1 MATSIVDVLWTAR
14 YDYESGWT
22 LSPHQHAFFQ
32 IIYCLGGR
40 GTLTLGGEVH
50 PLAPRTLFLIAPG
63 HSHGLMAST
72 AVKTLDIKFR
82 VREARLRRQLLHMP
96 AVWRRADKGLAHL
109 LERIRHEGE
118 LRQAYFRELCA
129 ASLLDML
136 IALVRQH
143 STRQHAARRQAASD
157 KAKAIRAVRNSIAA
171 SGAAGSGAAGSGEDD
186 WLDQQYPTDLP
197 DGALTDAVARRAVR
211 YLHQHYAHP
220 LTLRELS
227 RVLGISERH
236 LRTRVHAAL
245 GQSPPRYLAQYRVD
259 RAKDL
264 IAHRE
269 FALKDVA
276 ARTGFKSIHHFTRTF
291 TRLVGLPPA
300 AWRRAYHDGIRRDVN
315 IDPHFVNDLTPV
327 IGLATW
333 DRDRGRDRD
342 RDRERE
348 RDGAGTFR
356 QISRRSRQR
365 LEHP

>member
-22 LSPHQHAFFQ
+22 LAPHQHAFFQ

-40 GTLTLGGEVH
+40 GSLTLGGEAH
-50 PLAPRTLFLIAPG
+50 ALAPRTLFLIAPQ
-63 HSHGLMAST
+63 HSHGLVATT

-82 VREARLRRQLLHMP
+82 VRDARLRRQLLHMP

-118 LRQAYFRELCA
+118 TRQPYFRELCA

-143 STRQHAARRQAASD
+143 GSHHVRPGSQHAGPHGSQHGRLPAGQARAEPD
-157 KAKAIRAVRNSIAA
+157 
-171 SGAAGSGAAGSGEDD
+171 GD

-197 DGALTDAVARRAVR
+197 DGALTDAIARRAVR
-211 YLHQHYAHP
+211 YLHAHYAHP

-236 LRTRVHAAL
+236 LRTRVQLAL

-291 TRLVGLPPA
+291 TRLVGLSPA

-327 IGLATW
+327 IGLSSW
-333 DRDRGRDRD
+333 DRDSA
-342 RDRERE
+342 REGSSRS
-348 RDGAGTFR
+348 
-356 QISRRSRQR
+356 SRRG
-365 LEHP
+365 

>member
-1 MATSIVDVLWTAR
+1 MAT
-14 YDYESGWT
+14 
-22 LSPHQHAFFQ
+22 
-32 IIYCLGGR
+32 
-40 GTLTLGGEVH
+40 
-50 PLAPRTLFLIAPG
+50 
-63 HSHGLMAST
+63 T

-82 VREARLRRQLLHMP
+82 VRDARLRRQLLHMP

-118 LRQAYFRELCA
+118 LRQPYFRELCA

-143 STRQHAARRQAASD
+143 AASRQAAAQAAARRPRRGSASRGQPAD
-157 KAKAIRAVRNSIAA
+157 A
-171 SGAAGSGAAGSGEDD
+171 D

-236 LRTRVHAAL
+236 LRTRVQQAL

-291 TRLVGLPPA
+291 TRLVGLSPA

-327 IGLATW
+327 IGLSAW
-333 DRDRGRDRD
+333 DRDSRAAARGSV
-342 RDRERE
+342 
-348 RDGAGTFR
+348 A
-356 QISRRSRQR
+356 QR
-365 LEHP
+365 LARG

>member
-22 LSPHQHAFFQ
+22 LAPHQHAFFQ

-40 GTLTLGGEVH
+40 GSLTLGGEAH
-50 PLAPRTLFLIAPG
+50 PLAPRTLFLIAPQ
-63 HSHGLMAST
+63 HSHGLVATT

-82 VREARLRRQLLHMP
+82 VRDARLRRQLLHMP

-118 LRQAYFRELCA
+118 LRQPYFRELCA

-143 STRQHAARRQAASD
+143 AAHRQAASE
-157 KAKAIRAVRNSIAA
+157 KMRASAAIGA
-171 SGAAGSGAAGSGEDD
+171 SGGQSRSRARVDPHGD

-197 DGALTDAVARRAVR
+197 DGALTDAVARRAVG
-211 YLHQHYAHP
+211 YLHTHYAHP

-227 RVLGISERH
+227 RVLGVGERQ
-236 LRTRVHAAL
+236 LRARVQLAL

-264 IAHRE
+264 IAHRD

-291 TRLVGLPPA
+291 TRLAGLSPA

-327 IGLATW
+327 IGLSAW
-333 DRDRGRDRD
+333 DRDSARQGSGRG
-342 RDRERE
+342 
-348 RDGAGTFR
+348 
-356 QISRRSRQR
+356 SRRG
-365 LEHP
+365 

>member
-40 GTLTLGGEVH
+40 GTLTLAGETH
-50 PLAPRTLFLIAPG
+50 LLAPRTLFLIAPG
-63 HSHGLMAST
+63 HSHALSATT

-82 VREARLRRQLLHMP
+82 VREARLRRQMLHMP

-118 LRQAYFRELCA
+118 LRQPYFRELCA

-143 STRQHAARRQAASD
+143 GARLQSARRQAATE
-157 KAKAIRAVRNSIAA
+157 KAKARSAGAAARAA
-171 SGAAGSGAAGSGEDD
+171 SGAGEDAD

-236 LRTRVHAAL
+236 LRTRVQLAL

-327 IGLATW
+327 IGLSTW
-333 DRDRGRDRD
+333 DRDR
-342 RDRERE
+342 
-348 RDGAGTFR
+348 
-356 QISRRSRQR
+356 RRASVPSRQR
-365 LEHP
+365 S

>member
-40 GTLTLGGEVH
+40 GTLTLAGETH
-50 PLAPRTLFLIAPG
+50 PLAPRTLFLIAPA
-63 HSHGLMAST
+63 HSHGLIATT

-82 VREARLRRQLLHMP
+82 VRDARLRRQLLHMP

-118 LRQAYFRELCA
+118 LRQPYFREVCA
-129 ASLLDML
+129 ASLLDIL
-136 IALVRQH
+136 IALVRGGQLKA
-143 STRQHAARRQAASD
+143 TARA
-157 KAKAIRAVRNSIAA
+157 
-171 SGAAGSGAAGSGEDD
+171 GEDAD

-236 LRTRVHAAL
+236 LRTRVQQAL

-291 TRLVGLPPA
+291 TKLVGLSPA

-327 IGLATW
+327 IGLSTW
-333 DRDRGRDRD
+333 DR
-342 RDRERE
+342 
-348 RDGAGTFR
+348 GTSG
-356 QISRRSRQR
+356 QIGRRSRQR
-365 LEHP
+365 REHP

>member
-40 GTLTLGGEVH
+40 GTLTLAGETH
-50 PLAPRTLFLIAPG
+50 PLAPRTLFLIAPA
-63 HSHGLMAST
+63 HSHGLAATT

-118 LRQAYFRELCA
+118 MRQPYFREVCA

-143 STRQHAARRQAASD
+143 SSRQHAARGQAASE
-157 KAKAIRAVRNSIAA
+157 KAKARSAA
-171 SGAAGSGAAGSGEDD
+171 AAAKTGDDAD

-236 LRTRVHAAL
+236 LRTRVQQAL

-276 ARTGFKSIHHFTRTF
+276 ERTGFKSIHHFTRTF

-327 IGLATW
+327 IGLS
-333 DRDRGRDRD
+333 RSERG
-342 RDRERE
+342 
-348 RDGAGTFR
+348 TSR
-356 QISRRSRQR
+356 QISRRSGQR
-365 LEHP
+365 REQCPSSTSAFGR

>member
-40 GTLTLGGEVH
+40 GALTLAGESH

-63 HSHGLMAST
+63 HSHGLIATT

-118 LRQAYFRELCA
+118 LRQPYFRELCA

-143 STRQHAARRQAASD
+143 ATRQHAARRQAASD
-157 KAKAIRAVRNSIAA
+157 KAKAPSVASAA
-171 SGAAGSGAAGSGEDD
+171 GAAGAAAGLGRDAD

-236 LRTRVHAAL
+236 LRTRVQAAL

-327 IGLATW
+327 IGLSTW
-333 DRDRGRDRD
+333 DRDREQ
-342 RDRERE
+342 DRERD
-348 RDGAGTFR
+348 RAGTSR
-356 QISRRSRQR
+356 QIRRRSRQR
-365 LEHP
+365 L

>member
-40 GTLTLGGEVH
+40 GTLTIGGEAH
-50 PLAPRTLFLIAPG
+50 PLAPRTLFLIAPA
-63 HSHGLMAST
+63 HSHGLVAAT

-118 LRQAYFRELCA
+118 QRQPYFRELCA

-143 STRQHAARRQAASD
+143 ATRQHDARRQAAGE
-157 KAKAIRAVRNSIAA
+157 KARARSAGA
-171 SGAAGSGAAGSGEDD
+171 GTGFGTGGGAARPADDAD
-186 WLDQQYPTDLP
+186 WLDQTYPTDLP

-236 LRTRVHAAL
+236 LRTRVQLAL

-276 ARTGFKSIHHFTRTF
+276 ERTGFKSIHHFTRTF

-327 IGLATW
+327 IGLS
-333 DRDRGRDRD
+333 RSERG
-342 RDRERE
+342 
-348 RDGAGTFR
+348 TSR
-356 QISRRSRQR
+356 QIVRRLRQR
-365 LEHP
+365 REHV

>member
-40 GTLTLGGEVH
+40 GTLTIGGEVH
-50 PLAPRTLFLIAPG
+50 PLAPRTLFLIAPA
-63 HSHGLMAST
+63 HPHGLVAAT

-82 VREARLRRQLLHMP
+82 VRDARLRRQLLQMP

-109 LERIRHEGE
+109 LERIRHEGAM
-118 LRQAYFRELCA
+118 QQPYFRELCA

-143 STRQHAARRQAASD
+143 SAAATATVVATAVGQ
-157 KAKAIRAVRNSIAA
+157 RAGVGTPGDS
-171 SGAAGSGAAGSGEDD
+171 D
-186 WLDQQYPTDLP
+186 WLDQRYPADLP
-197 DGALTDAVARRAVR
+197 DGALNDAIARRAVR

-227 RVLGISERH
+227 RKLGISERH
-236 LRTRVHAAL
+236 LRTRVQLAL

-276 ARTGFKSIHHFTRTF
+276 ERTGFKSIHHFTRTF

-327 IGLATW
+327 IGLS
-333 DRDRGRDRD
+333 RSERGASRQIVR
-342 RDRERE
+342 RFRQRRER
-348 RDGAGTFR
+348 
-356 QISRRSRQR
+356 
-365 LEHP
+365 P

>member
-40 GTLTLGGEVH
+40 GTLTIAGETYA
-50 PLAPRTLFLIAPG
+50 LAPRTLFLIAPA
-63 HSHGLMAST
+63 HSHGLIAST

-82 VREARLRRQLLHMP
+82 VRDARLRRQLLHMP

-118 LRQAYFRELCA
+118 LRQPYFRELCA
-129 ASLLDML
+129 ASLLDIL
-136 IALVRQH
+136 IALVRGGEL
-143 STRQHAARRQAASD
+143 
-157 KAKAIRAVRNSIAA
+157 KAKVRA
-171 SGAAGSGAAGSGEDD
+171 GEDAD

-236 LRTRVHAAL
+236 LRTRVQQAL

-291 TRLVGLPPA
+291 TKLVGLSPA

-327 IGLATW
+327 IGLSA
-333 DRDRGRDRD
+333 RDRD
-342 RDRERE
+342 RDR
-348 RDGAGTFR
+348 GTSG
-356 QISRRSRQR
+356 QISRRFRQR
-365 LEHP
+365 REHP

>member
-1 MATSIVDVLWTAR
+1 MTPVTIWATLMATSIVDVLWTAR

-40 GTLTLGGEVH
+40 GTLTLDGEAH
-50 PLAPRTLFLIAPG
+50 PLAPRTLFLIAPA
-63 HSHGLMAST
+63 HSHGLAAAT

-82 VREARLRRQLLHMP
+82 VRDARLRRQLLHMP

-118 LRQAYFRELCA
+118 LRQPYFRELCA
-129 ASLLDML
+129 VSLLDML

-143 STRQHAARRQAASD
+143 ATRQHATRQHT
-157 KAKAIRAVRNSIAA
+157 RN
-171 SGAAGSGAAGSGEDD
+171 EDID

-227 RVLGISERH
+227 RVLGVSERH
-236 LRTRVHAAL
+236 LRTRVQAAL

-276 ARTGFKSIHHFTRTF
+276 ERTGFKSIHHFTRTF

-327 IGLATW
+327 IGLSGKESGTSGQIV
-333 DRDRGRDRD
+333 RRFGQR
-342 RDRERE
+342 REH
-348 RDGAGTFR
+348 
-356 QISRRSRQR
+356 S
-365 LEHP
+365 

>member
-40 GTLTLGGEVH
+40 GTLTLAGEAH
-50 PLAPRTLFLIAPG
+50 PLAPRTLFLIAPA
-63 HSHGLMAST
+63 HSHGLVATT

-118 LRQAYFRELCA
+118 MRQPYFRELCA

-143 STRQHAARRQAASD
+143 STRQHDARRVAASE
-157 KAKAIRAVRNSIAA
+157 KARLRSAVLAA
-171 SGAAGSGAAGSGEDD
+171 SGGGTAGAGAGIGAGIGDDAD

-197 DGALTDAVARRAVR
+197 DGALADAVVRRAVR

-236 LRTRVHAAL
+236 LRTRVQLAL

-276 ARTGFKSIHHFTRTF
+276 ERTGFKSIHHFTRTF

-327 IGLATW
+327 IGLSGW
-333 DRDRGRDRD
+333 DRGNS
-342 RDRERE
+342 
-348 RDGAGTFR
+348 R
-356 QISRRSRQR
+356 QISRRFRQR
-365 LEHP
+365 REHR

>member
-40 GTLTLGGEVH
+40 GTLTIGGEAH
-50 PLAPRTLFLIAPG
+50 PLAPRTLFLIAPS
-63 HSHGLMAST
+63 HSHGLMAAT

-118 LRQAYFRELCA
+118 MQQPYFRELCA

-143 STRQHAARRQAASD
+143 SSADATAAVAATVVGQ
-157 KAKAIRAVRNSIAA
+157 RATVGTPGDS
-171 SGAAGSGAAGSGEDD
+171 D
-186 WLDQQYPTDLP
+186 WLDQQYPADLP
-197 DGALTDAVARRAVR
+197 NGALNDAIARRAVR

-227 RVLGISERH
+227 RKLGISERH
-236 LRTRVHAAL
+236 LRTRVQQAL

-276 ARTGFKSIHHFTRTF
+276 ERTGFKSIHHFTRTF

-327 IGLATW
+327 IGLS
-333 DRDRGRDRD
+333 RSERGTSGQIVRR
-342 RDRERE
+342 
-348 RDGAGTFR
+348 FR
-356 QISRRSRQR
+356 QRRK
-365 LEHP
+365 HP

>member
-50 PLAPRTLFLIAPG
+50 PLAPRTLFLIAPA
-63 HSHGLMAST
+63 HSHGLVATS

-118 LRQAYFRELCA
+118 LRQPYFRELCA

-143 STRQHAARRQAASD
+143 SGRLHDARRLAASE
-157 KAKAIRAVRNSIAA
+157 KAKARSAA
-171 SGAAGSGAAGSGEDD
+171 SAASAGVGAGDDAD

-236 LRTRVHAAL
+236 LRTRVQQAL

-276 ARTGFKSIHHFTRTF
+276 ERTGFKSIHHFTRTF

-315 IDPHFVNDLTPV
+315 IDPHFVNDLTIV
-327 IGLATW
+327 NGLPAW
-333 DRDRGRDRD
+333 DRDR
-342 RDRERE
+342 
-348 RDGAGTFR
+348 
-356 QISRRSRQR
+356 RRPHSRQR
-365 LEHP
+365 SQRG

>member
-1 MATSIVDVLWTAR
+1 MATSIVEVLWTAR

-22 LSPHQHAFFQ
+22 LSPHQHPFFQ

-40 GTLTLGGEVH
+40 GTLTIGGESH
-50 PLAPRTLFLIAPG
+50 PLAPRTLFLIAPA
-63 HSHGLMAST
+63 HPHGLVATS

-82 VREARLRRQLLHMP
+82 VRDVRLRRELLRMP

-118 LRQAYFRELCA
+118 LRQPYFREVCA

-136 IALVRQH
+136 IALVRLH
-143 STRQHAARRQAASD
+143 GRSGTHAAS
-157 KAKAIRAVRNSIAA
+157 S
-171 SGAAGSGAAGSGEDD
+171 
-186 WLDQQYPTDLP
+186 DQQYPADLP
-197 DGALTDAVARRAVR
+197 EGALTDAVARRAVR
-211 YLHQHYAHP
+211 YLHQHYAHQ

-236 LRTRVHAAL
+236 LRTRVQQAL

-291 TRLVGLPPA
+291 TRLAGLPPA

-327 IGLATW
+327 IGLSGKE
-333 DRDRGRDRD
+333 RGTSGQIVRRSGQ
-342 RDRERE
+342 RRER
-348 RDGAGTFR
+348 A
-356 QISRRSRQR
+356 
-365 LEHP
+365 

>member
-40 GTLTLGGEVH
+40 GTLTLAGETH
-50 PLAPRTLFLIAPG
+50 PLAPRTLFLIAPA
-63 HSHGLMAST
+63 HSHGLIATT

-82 VREARLRRQLLHMP
+82 VRDARLRRQLLHLP

-118 LRQAYFRELCA
+118 LRQPYFRELCA
-129 ASLLDML
+129 ASLLDIL
-136 IALVRQH
+136 IALVRGGQL
-143 STRQHAARRQAASD
+143 
-157 KAKAIRAVRNSIAA
+157 KGKVKP
-171 SGAAGSGAAGSGEDD
+171 GEDAD

-197 DGALTDAVARRAVR
+197 DGALNDAVARRAVR

-236 LRTRVHAAL
+236 LRTRVQQAL

-291 TRLVGLPPA
+291 TRLVGLSPA

-315 IDPHFVNDLTPV
+315 INPSFVNDLTPV
-327 IGLATW
+327 VGLSAW
-333 DRDRGRDRD
+333 DRGASGQIDRRFRQ
-342 RDRERE
+342 RRER
-348 RDGAGTFR
+348 A
-356 QISRRSRQR
+356 
-365 LEHP
+365 

>member
-22 LSPHQHAFFQ
+22 LSPHEHAFFQ

-40 GTLTLGGEVH
+40 GTLTLDGESH
-50 PLAPRTLFLIAPG
+50 PLAPRTLFLIAPA
-63 HSHGLMAST
+63 HSHGLTAAT

-82 VREARLRRQLLHMP
+82 VRETRLRRQLLHMP

-118 LRQAYFRELCA
+118 LRQPYFRELCA
-129 ASLLDML
+129 VSLLDIL

-143 STRQHAARRQAASD
+143 AAREHDARRLAASE
-157 KAKAIRAVRNSIAA
+157 KARVRIAGAA
-171 SGAAGSGAAGSGEDD
+171 SSAGAGMGGGEHAD

-197 DGALTDAVARRAVR
+197 EGALTDAVARRAVR

-227 RVLGISERH
+227 RVLGVSERH
-236 LRTRVHAAL
+236 LRTRVQQAL

-276 ARTGFKSIHHFTRTF
+276 ERTGFKSIHHFTRTF
-291 TRLVGLPPA
+291 TKLVGLPPA

-327 IGLATW
+327 IGLS
-333 DRDRGRDRD
+333 RSERGTSRQIVR
-342 RDRERE
+342 R
-348 RDGAGTFR
+348 FR
-356 QISRRSRQR
+356 QRR
-365 LEHP
+365 EHP

>member
-40 GTLTLGGEVH
+40 GALTLAGESH

-63 HSHGLMAST
+63 HSHGLIATT

-82 VREARLRRQLLHMP
+82 VRDARLRRQLLHMP

-118 LRQAYFRELCA
+118 LRQPYFRELCA

-143 STRQHAARRQAASD
+143 ATRRHAARAAV
-157 KAKAIRAVRNSIAA
+157 AVAR
-171 SGAAGSGAAGSGEDD
+171 SGRDAD

-236 LRTRVHAAL
+236 LRTRVQAAL

-276 ARTGFKSIHHFTRTF
+276 ARTGFKSVHHFTRTF

-327 IGLATW
+327 IGL
-333 DRDRGRDRD
+333 RK
-342 RDRERE
+342 
-348 RDGAGTFR
+348 
-356 QISRRSRQR
+356 
-365 LEHP
+365 

>member
-40 GTLTLGGEVH
+40 GTLTLDGEAH
-50 PLAPRTLFLIAPG
+50 PLAPRTLFLIAPA
-63 HSHGLMAST
+63 HSHGLAAAT

-82 VREARLRRQLLHMP
+82 VRDARLRRQLLHMP

-118 LRQAYFRELCA
+118 LRQPYFRELCA

-143 STRQHAARRQAASD
+143 STGQNARNDNA
-157 KAKAIRAVRNSIAA
+157 
-171 SGAAGSGAAGSGEDD
+171 D

-197 DGALTDAVARRAVR
+197 EGALADAVARRAVR

-227 RVLGISERH
+227 RVLGVSERH
-236 LRTRVHAAL
+236 LRTRVQQAL

-291 TRLVGLPPA
+291 TRLVGLSPA

-327 IGLATW
+327 IGLSAW
-333 DRDRGRDRD
+333 DRDSARQEPGRG
-342 RDRERE
+342 
-348 RDGAGTFR
+348 
-356 QISRRSRQR
+356 SHRR
-365 LEHP
+365 